1 MFEIDAWGTILKTLK
16 PLYKC
21 HKNDV
26 IQEAEKTVERLK
38 RLKLDLSE
46 NLEIQKYAD
55 RFILDSLL
63 AAKNYKEYILLS
75 REMDQGIPTRGFACK
90 RLELSFRENIPID
103 PVDVLALPYFTKEA
117 LIIENFD
124 LFKEHFINIFN
135 SKFATNEDVLAF
147 LCRRKKVRYN
157 QFFVGL
163 FFSDEPRLINKRINI
178 FLLQEHCFLE
188 EKEALEDIKKILI
201 REAENR
207 LRESFRLPHVGQGWV
222 QETRLFNLIREEFLE
237 TKVIQ
242 HGSPSWLGRQHLDI
256 WIPEYSIA
264 VEYHG
269 RQHFEPV
276 EFFGGQE
283 AFEKSVL
290 RDKRKENLCI
300 ENKVH
305 LVIVREK
312 QSFEAVVAELRELVK
327 RTQL

>member
-1 MFEIDAWGTILKTLK
+1 M
-16 PLYKC
+16 
-21 HKNDV
+21 
-26 IQEAEKTVERLK
+26 
-38 RLKLDLSE
+38 
-46 NLEIQKYAD
+46 
-55 RFILDSLL
+55 
-63 AAKNYKEYILLS
+63 
-75 REMDQGIPTRGFACK
+75 
-90 RLELSFRENIPID
+90 
-103 PVDVLALPYFTKEA
+103 
-117 LIIENFD
+117 
-124 LFKEHFINIFN
+124 
-135 SKFATNEDVLAF
+135 
-147 LCRRKKVRYN
+147 
-157 QFFVGL
+157 
-163 FFSDEPRLINKRINI
+163 
-178 FLLQEHCFLE
+178 
-188 EKEALEDIKKILI
+188 I